1 MNGVVLDASAILA
14 VVNGEPGAEIVVEAL
29 DSNALL
35 SAVNYAEVM
44 TKLIESGVDRE
55 LARTTVLNIGVQV
68 IEFEINLADRTGDL
82 RSQTKRLGL
91 SLADR
96 ACLALA
102 EREKLPVLTAD
113 KSWSRVDLGIDVR
126 VIR

>member
-1 MNGVVLDASAILA
+1 MNGAVLDASALLA
-14 VVNGEPGAEIVVEAL
+14 VLNGEPGAQIVIEAL
-29 DSNALL
+29 KQRALL

-44 TKLIESGVDRE
+44 TKLIERGLDRFVASTAVRSMGVALISFEPDLAERAGE
-55 LARTTVLNIGVQV
+55 LRP
-68 IEFEINLADRTGDL
+68 
-82 RSQTKRLGL
+82 QTKRLGL

-102 EREKLPVLTAD
+102 EREKLPVFTAD
-113 KSWSRVDLGIDVR
+113 RSWSEAGLAIEIR

>member
-1 MNGVVLDASAILA
+1 MIEAVLDASAVLA
-14 VVNGEPGAEIVVEAL
+14 VINDEPGAEIVIEIL
-29 DSNALL
+29 EERALL

-44 TKLIESGVDRE
+44 TKLVERGMDRR
-55 LARTTVLNIGVQV
+55 LASATVLNIGVQV
-68 IEFEINLADRTGDL
+68 IEFEIDLAERAGEL
-82 RSQTKRLGL
+82 RLQTKLLGL

-102 EREKLPVLTAD
+102 EREKVPALTAD
-113 KSWSRVDLGIDVR
+113 RNWGKANLGIDVR